1 MSDDSKEIPTVNE
14 ISMRDGYNQTYVIF
28 PSDSSGDDKDAF
40 ELNEVFFRCGNWCYK
55 GPIDFSGVTVGIADL
70 PILIPTLQRQ
80 QSSLRYYCT
89 TTSISE
95 HNDVFEPIEFVT
107 SACEFIA
114 SEITSSHVDNE
125 LKKWSSVFS
134 WIDDDNASTYFE
146 LNMDPPSY
154 MKQVSLIA
162 SKTYSRGLIIIAI
175 YFDSTLYFILQ
186 AGEGDQHL
194 LDVRFPNVSSHGQ
207 GLHIASYPENVLHY
221 KKLTLWHTLTSKQI
235 NYNEIN
241 QAIPKLSTVNLSSDK
256 YVQTYCIMKSDKNEQ
271 TGILSPYHDVLFR
284 FGSWCYSGKVQL
296 TSTINLADIPYVIP
310 ALRMQ
315 QSKLNYFCDAARMP
329 NASYFTRPME
339 IIHAL
344 SPFLE
349 EQIYKSEETLRS
361 LIDRLSK
368 MGLGESVT
376 KWLEGDATN
385 SFFEFRLS
393 PTPEIDRAFKRI
405 ELVASKCY
413 HPSGIITITIFFQKV
428 IYVSVMEGGN
438 ENPLLDSR
446 FPDVSAK
453 GRGYQLQ
460 SYPEGIEGW
469 PSLRRVTIWQTVAAL
484 EMEFRERA
492 AKFAEAKRL
501 AEGRQNNQ
509 SQLTTSASSTNEDNK
524 VSEGEEEEEE
534 ETIAVG
540 KSFNEEEEEKSEKLS
555 KKSDK
560 SSSLSSNGNGNG
572 NGNDLSSNIEGLSIA
587 DSKDNDDDLIQRR
600 GSKSTLKSSS
610 SDLKDSN
617 SSSKLLED
625 GLAQSPSASR
635 FSVARPHHVPKLESL
650 SKKLDQIRAEMG
662 EEGSIPN
669 WNSFGKPLKKL
680 GEK

>member
-1 MSDDSKEIPTVNE
+1 
-14 ISMRDGYNQTYVIF
+14 
-28 PSDSSGDDKDAF
+28 
-40 ELNEVFFRCGNWCYK
+40 
-55 GPIDFSGVTVGIADL
+55 
-70 PILIPTLQRQ
+70 
-80 QSSLRYYCT
+80 
-89 TTSISE
+89 
-95 HNDVFEPIEFVT
+95 
-107 SACEFIA
+107 
-114 SEITSSHVDNE
+114 
-125 LKKWSSVFS
+125 
-134 WIDDDNASTYFE
+134 
-146 LNMDPPSY
+146 
-154 MKQVSLIA
+154 
-162 SKTYSRGLIIIAI
+162 
-175 YFDSTLYFILQ
+175 
-186 AGEGDQHL
+186 
-194 LDVRFPNVSSHGQ
+194 
-207 GLHIASYPENVLHY
+207 
-221 KKLTLWHTLTSKQI
+221 
-235 NYNEIN
+235 
-241 QAIPKLSTVNLSSDK
+241 
-256 YVQTYCIMKSDKNEQ
+256 
-271 TGILSPYHDVLFR
+271 
-284 FGSWCYSGKVQL
+284 
-296 TSTINLADIPYVIP
+296 
-310 ALRMQ
+310 
-315 QSKLNYFCDAARMP
+315 
-329 NASYFTRPME
+329 
-339 IIHAL
+339 
-344 SPFLE
+344 
-349 EQIYKSEETLRS
+349 
-361 LIDRLSK
+361 
-368 MGLGESVT
+368 
-376 KWLEGDATN
+376 
-385 SFFEFRLS
+385 
-393 PTPEIDRAFKRI
+393 
-405 ELVASKCY
+405 
-413 HPSGIITITIFFQKV
+413 
-428 IYVSVMEGGN
+428 MEGGN

-572 NGNDLSSNIEGLSIA
+572 NDLSSNIEGLSIA

-662 EEGSIPN
+662 EEVS
-669 WNSFGKPLKKL
+669 
-680 GEK
+680 

>member
-1 MSDDSKEIPTVNE
+1 
-14 ISMRDGYNQTYVIF
+14 
-28 PSDSSGDDKDAF
+28 
-40 ELNEVFFRCGNWCYK
+40 
-55 GPIDFSGVTVGIADL
+55 
-70 PILIPTLQRQ
+70 
-80 QSSLRYYCT
+80 
-89 TTSISE
+89 
-95 HNDVFEPIEFVT
+95 
-107 SACEFIA
+107 
-114 SEITSSHVDNE
+114 
-125 LKKWSSVFS
+125 
-134 WIDDDNASTYFE
+134 
-146 LNMDPPSY
+146 
-154 MKQVSLIA
+154 
-162 SKTYSRGLIIIAI
+162 
-175 YFDSTLYFILQ
+175 
-186 AGEGDQHL
+186 
-194 LDVRFPNVSSHGQ
+194 
-207 GLHIASYPENVLHY
+207 
-221 KKLTLWHTLTSKQI
+221 
-235 NYNEIN
+235 
-241 QAIPKLSTVNLSSDK
+241 
-256 YVQTYCIMKSDKNEQ
+256 
-271 TGILSPYHDVLFR
+271 
-284 FGSWCYSGKVQL
+284 
-296 TSTINLADIPYVIP
+296 
-310 ALRMQ
+310 
-315 QSKLNYFCDAARMP
+315 
-329 NASYFTRPME
+329 
-339 IIHAL
+339 
-344 SPFLE
+344 
-349 EQIYKSEETLRS
+349 
-361 LIDRLSK
+361 